1 VRVAGL
7 AVALLALACATTAP
21 TPTLEVES
29 FALLPGF
36 EPTQEFVPQANRKL
50 AIMSEGE
57 GRLTSGQRFYY
68 IAYLTD
74 EGLPAQEPLRS
85 HALWGEMQSLWKK
98 RRAALDATQYELV
111 FIDARVFPG
120 TPGSRTLRT
129 VYEAKDGYWS
139 GEEVASF
146 VIEETDLP

>member
-1 VRVAGL
+1 MRDDGSDADARGRVVRVAAGL
-7 AVALLALACATTAP
+7 RAH
-21 TPTLEVES
+21 
-29 FALLPGF
+29 PG
-36 EPTQEFVPQANRKL
+36 VRPQANRKL